1 MDYTIVIPARYA
13 SSRLPAKPLQDIAGK
28 PMIQRVYEQACKA
41 KAKRVV
47 VATDHAEIA
56 EACKQFGAEVLLTRA
71 DHPSGTDRIQEVAVK
86 LNLRDQDVIVNVQG
100 DEPLLPPSLIE
111 QVAKLLNQHP
121 EASIAT
127 LCEPIEDE
135 AAVFNPNIVKVV
147 AAHNGKAL
155 YFSRATIPWFRDGF
169 NQTPKHYPALPYFR
183 HIGMY
188 AYRVGFLHQYVK
200 WAPCQIEQIE
210 ALEQLRALY
219 YGATIQVEQ
228 AVEIPPAGVDTP
240 EDLERVRKLF
250 S

>member
-28 PMIQRVYEQACKA
+28 PMVQRVYEQACKA
-41 KAKRVV
+41 SAKRVI
-47 VATDHAEIA
+47 VATDNLEI
-56 EACKQFGAEVLLTRA
+56 ESICKTFNAEVLLTNA
-71 DHPSGTDRIQEVAVK
+71 NHPSGTDRIQEVAVK
-86 LNLRDQDVIVNVQG
+86 LALPDQDVIVNVQG
-100 DEPLLPPSLIE
+100 DEPLIPPSLIE
-111 QVAKLLNQHP
+111 QVATLLFQNP
-121 EASIAT
+121 NASIAT

-135 AAVFNPNIVKVV
+135 SAIFNSNIVKVV
-147 AAHNGKAL
+147 TTHDGRAL
-155 YFSRATIPWFRDGF
+155 YFSRATIPWNRDGF
-169 NQTPKHYPALPYFR
+169 NQSPVKFPELPYFR

-200 WAPCQIEQIE
+200 WSPCPYEQIE

-240 EDLERVRKLF
+240 EDLDRVRKLF